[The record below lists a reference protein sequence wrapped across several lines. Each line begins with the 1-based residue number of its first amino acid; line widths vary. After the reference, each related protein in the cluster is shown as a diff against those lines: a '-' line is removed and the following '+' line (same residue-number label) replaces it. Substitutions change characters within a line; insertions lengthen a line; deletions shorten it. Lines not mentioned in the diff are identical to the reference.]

1 MKMFCLWNIC
11 FKKVKFEKSH
21 EKNCLLGELA
31 KVEPYSCFRFSEL
44 ELDRSQDKE
53 GLLHGRVGHED
64 IADSPTGVDLERPK
78 IPHELH
84 AGVLELRDEFEVKVA
99 ELVEDLVLVK
109 YSKAPLVVAN
119 HVGVRLDEHGSW
131 CHDEKIVNENI
142 RYGSE

>member
-1 MKMFCLWNIC
+1 M
-11 FKKVKFEKSH
+11 
-21 EKNCLLGELA
+21 
-31 KVEPYSCFRFSEL
+31 
-44 ELDRSQDKE
+44 DRSQDKE

-64 IADSPTGVDLERPK
+64 IADRPTGVDLERPK

-84 AGVLELRDEFEVKVA
+84 AGVLELRDELEVKVA

-109 YSKAPLVVAN
+109 YPKAPLVVAD
-119 HVGVRLDEHGSW
+119 HVWVRLNEHGSW